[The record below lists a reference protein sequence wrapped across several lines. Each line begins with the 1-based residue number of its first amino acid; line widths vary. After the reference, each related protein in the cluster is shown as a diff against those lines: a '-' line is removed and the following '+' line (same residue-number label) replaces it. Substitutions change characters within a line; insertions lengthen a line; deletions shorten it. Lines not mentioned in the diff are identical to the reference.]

1 MVEPRRRLR
10 LPRSPSPLLTVGH
23 QSQQSTLGTNLKTP
37 LSTQCHRAPQVGR
50 TWVHSRAHSWST
62 PGPEDVTIV
71 GWHTESNQSM
81 SASCYIIIA
90 TGPELWALLIPTHK
104 VAFHIPIS
112 RKLRFGEAGKPY
124 RFIQL
129 LTGPAGTRAWDP
141 TPGVTIW

>member
-1 MVEPRRRLR
+1 MVELRRRLR
-10 LPRSPSPLLTVGH
+10 LPRSPSHLLTIGR
-23 QSQQSTLGTNLKTP
+23 QFQQSTLGTNLKTP
-37 LSTQCHRAPQVGR
+37 LSTQCHRALQVGR
-50 TWVHSRAHSWST
+50 TWEHSWST

-81 SASCYIIIA
+81 SASCYIILA
-90 TGPELWALLIPTHK
+90 TGPKLWVLLIPTHK